1 MRIKPEPPTMNL
13 PYEVYQW
20 THIEA
25 RVGGARGVEIA
36 KDAFEGACRGEIGI
50 KVGVL
55 PVGETCGMCA

>member
-1 MRIKPEPPTMNL
+1 MNL

-50 KVGVL
+50 EVGVL